1 MKTIFVSD
9 PIHRKL
15 KVLSAQRGITLQE
28 LANLLLSQALT
39 IQEGAPAVADRLADG
54 RHVEIHAV
62 KC

>member
-1 MKTIFVSD
+1 VKTIFVSD

-39 IQEGAPAVADRLADG
+39 VQEGAPAAAERLADA

-62 KC
+62 KR